1 MEASGCGTIA
11 PNIIC
16 LARAALTIPGAGLR
30 FAKRPN
36 RKQGSDAPFRGMP
49 ETHDVGD
56 FS

>member
-1 MEASGCGTIA
+1 MEACGCGTIA

-30 FAKRPN
+30 FTKRPN
-36 RKQGSDAPFRGMP
+36 CKQGSDAPFRGMP